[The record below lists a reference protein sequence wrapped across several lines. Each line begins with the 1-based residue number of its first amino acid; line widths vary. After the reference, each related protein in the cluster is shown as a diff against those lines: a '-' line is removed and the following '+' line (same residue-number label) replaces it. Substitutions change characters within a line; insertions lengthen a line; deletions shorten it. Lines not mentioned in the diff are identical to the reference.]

1 MKKEAS
7 LLGNKDLFCSF
18 YKEPFGIILKL
29 RLFAL
34 SLGVLSCASE
44 GKTINSQ
51 QLIIFDSFVCRSTNL
66 PESQW

>member
-34 SLGVLSCASE
+34 SSAVRQKVKLS
-44 GKTINSQ
+44 IPNS
-51 QLIIFDSFVCRSTNL
+51 
-66 PESQW
+66 W